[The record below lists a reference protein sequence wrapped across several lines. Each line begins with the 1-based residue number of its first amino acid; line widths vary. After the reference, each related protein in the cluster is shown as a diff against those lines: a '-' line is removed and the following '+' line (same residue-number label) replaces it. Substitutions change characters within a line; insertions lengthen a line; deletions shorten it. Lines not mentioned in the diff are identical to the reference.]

1 MLVSTTTWSLESTLC
16 SRQKFLVWLRM
27 SLFSASGIW
36 AKFLVWLLEGVPIE
50 LAARRSLR
58 LAPIAIKITGETWNS
73 RLTAILFFF
82 FSENFRN
89 VKNLE
94 NTTVHGHLRLTTIRG
109 WSFAKRVLID
119 RLMFY
124 RGYGD
129 VSIELNVIFYPVIL
143 PFGVTYSH
151 WSSKLRCVH
160 ETMKM
165 FLYWLAIAT

>member
-1 MLVSTTTWSLESTLC
+1 MFPPKIPCMAPHEP
-16 SRQKFLVWLRM
+16 
-27 SLFSASGIW
+27 LFSFWYMSKIPCMVAWTRWCTNRIS
-36 AKFLVWLLEGVPIE
+36 
-50 LAARRSLR
+50 RRSLR

-109 WSFAKRVLID
+109 WSFAKRALID

-129 VSIELNVIFYPVIL
+129 VSIELNVILYLLYFLLYFL
-143 PFGVTYSH
+143 SGYSH
-151 WSSKLRCVH
+151 WSCAVF
-160 ETMKM
+160 MKQWKCSYIGWP
-165 FLYWLAIAT
+165 LPV